1 MRTTRIAS
9 LLAVLAALFVSLM
22 VMLPVQ
28 AGERLLTVNGGAA
41 SEVFFTSGEQTLVM
55 NGFDLTPLE
64 ILRPAV
70 IDRVTIVVDTPVIGQ
85 PSQLVIYEDVNGGS
99 PIDARLTHQESVN
112 ISSSGSVTITLAQPA
127 EILAPVVWIGFYLPP
142 DFKFLADQSGSSV
155 LTYWGWTS
163 GGTFDLANL
172 ASAGVLGPGDGSAP
186 VGLDM
191 NGVARITAEIT
202 GANPGLGTPVIL
214 QSFQTAGDPNADLS
228 GLFDYPD
235 CEDIE
240 YDTADEYVSN
250 LDRINLY
257 CRQVSTWLAPQSPE
271 GFERRGKLY
280 DISIFTQDGVV
291 ANLLDAFVTHCIDT
305 SDEFLNSAVV
315 GVAYGV
321 PKVWRILPTQQFG
334 GKWVCAEIPTS
345 GYVSYF
351 TPITSP

>member
-1 MRTTRIAS
+1 MRITRIAS
-9 LLAVLAALFVSLM
+9 LLAVLAVLFVSLM

-41 SEVFFTSGEQTLVM
+41 SDVFFTSGEQTLVM

-70 IDRVTIVVDTPVIGQ
+70 IDRVTIVVDTPVVGQ
-85 PSQLVIYEDVNGGS
+85 TTQLVIYEDMNGGS
-99 PIDARLTHQESVN
+99 PVDARLTHQESIN
-112 ISSSGSVTITLAQPA
+112 ILSSGSVTITLARPA

-163 GGTFDLANL
+163 GGTFDLSNL

-214 QSFQTAGDPNADLS
+214 QSFQTAGDPGADLS

-240 YDTADEYVSN
+240 YDTADEFTSN

-257 CRQVSTWLAPQSPE
+257 CRQVDTWLAPQSPQ
-271 GFERRGKLY
+271 GFERHGHLY
-280 DISIFTQDGVV
+280 DITIFTQDGIV
-291 ANLLDAFVTHCIDT
+291 ANILDAFVTHCLDT
-305 SDEFLNSAVV
+305 RDEFLNSAVV

-334 GKWVCAEIPTS
+334 GIWVCAEIPTS

-351 TPITSP
+351 TPVTSP